1 MLTVL
6 FGIIGLQIISNYF
19 GLKLNNIK
27 IMFLFL
33 FFINYIYY
41 YILLLYD
48 TTVIVDQKF
57 QEKNFDFFKIV
68 KKGRYEVDGEKIRD
82 KDAGNVYK
90 AYKNLERTRKG
101 LRMDKKEETM
111 IGSYLGWAGHSLEPI
126 TKFAGF
132 NWKINIGLISSFA
145 AKENVVGVLG
155 SIYQSEEGET
165 LEE

>member
-27 IMFLFL
+27 ITFLFL

-48 TTVIVDQKF
+48 TNVIVDQKF

-82 KDAGNVYK
+82 KDAGKVYK
-90 AYKNLERTRKG
+90 AYKNLERTSNG
-101 LRMDKKEETM
+101 
-111 IGSYLGWAGHSLEPI
+111 
-126 TKFAGF
+126 
-132 NWKINIGLISSFA
+132 
-145 AKENVVGVLG
+145 
-155 SIYQSEEGET
+155 
-165 LEE
+165 